1 MEKVIEWLRVIS
13 PGKRSQ
19 TYRMDSF
26 ECFLSE
32 DMFIMY
38 RAAQTAVTD
47 SSTIF
52 KISQEI

>member
-13 PGKRSQ
+13 PGKQSQ
-19 TYRMDSF
+19 TFRMDSF
-26 ECFLSE
+26 EWFLSE

-47 SSTIF
+47 ASTIF
-52 KISQEI
+52 KISQEL